1 MKHRVFKSVCI
12 LLLVSVSVCAL
23 SSCSLLLKMD
33 HLLLDPATRSF
44 VEASLNMADVSSYST
59 ETTLSFSGQVMGSEL
74 EADLRSTTLYYDQF
88 GDEFIQ
94 HTETQSSV
102 KVDGISQGTIVSYN
116 GFRDGKMYTA
126 YKESGQYRQKLYSA
140 ISKED
145 FLSHEEEMSLRTQST
160 YTFLDT
166 QTKGFVEQNDGST
179 VATFTDFR
187 QEVIDDLMLLTGGIE
202 ELFYGEYRATALTV
216 TFKATPDALPAS
228 LTYVFTCA
236 KTELSTSPNADAP
249 IITMTT
255 VFKDLNTLETPE
267 EFSLSSFTQVQ
278 DLRILDH
285 LSYAL
290 DDRIEATEGAYR
302 LELNQ
307 TVITDDL
314 TQEYHEVDEGRF
326 STVNGR
332 PTFHIEADADGTQIE
347 CTYSNGVQTTVMRDE
362 NGTET
367 TTANITD
374 AEARMFIAQQLNPGQ
389 LATYYVTKMETVD
402 SNAGIY
408 RLTVANPDLT
418 SLENILAT
426 ATRPAET
433 TCTYTA
439 TYRNGVL
446 TECFYELSV
455 QAQTSRYGAVTV
467 NMSARST
474 YIDTEQNDT
483 AD

>member
-1 MKHRVFKSVCI
+1 MKHPVLKSLCI
-12 LLLVSVSVCAL
+12 LLLLSVSVCAL
-23 SSCSLLLKMD
+23 SSCSLLLKLD
-33 HLLLDPATRSF
+33 HLLLDPATQSF
-44 VEASLNMADVSSYST
+44 VEASLNMADISSYST

-88 GDEFIQ
+88 GENFVQ
-94 HTETQSSV
+94 HTETQSTI
-102 KVDGISQGTIVSYN
+102 KVDGISQGAVISYN

-145 FLSHEEEMSLRTQST
+145 FLSHEDEMSMRTQSK

-166 QTKGFVEQNDGST
+166 QTKGFVKQNDGSS

-216 TFKATPDALPAS
+216 TFKTTPDALPAS
-228 LTYVFTCA
+228 LTYVFTCE
-236 KTELSTSPNADAP
+236 KTDLNTAPNADAP
-249 IITMTT
+249 LIVMTT
-255 VFKDLNTLETPE
+255 VFKVPDTPEKPE

-290 DDRIEATEGAYR
+290 DNRINATEGAYL

-347 CTYSNGVQTTVMRDE
+347 SSYSNGVQTTVMRNE

-374 AEARMFIAQQLNPGQ
+374 EEARMFIAQQLN
-389 LATYYVTKMETVD
+389 
-402 SNAGIY
+402 S
-408 RLTVANPDLT
+408 
-418 SLENILAT
+418 
-426 ATRPAET
+426 
-433 TCTYTA
+433 CTYTV
-439 TYRNGVL
+439 TYRDGVL

-474 YIDTEQNDT
+474 YIDAEQNDT
-483 AD
+483 VD